1 MLLGENIVLALRS
14 LASNKM
20 RAFLTML
27 GIIIGIASV
36 IAIFTVG
43 NSLTL
48 SVSENMQSLG
58 ANDIYVSLA
67 PRTDEDERD
76 PDADTD
82 GISFGSLASGASLM
96 NADEDDYITADMI
109 HDMSKEFGSR
119 IYAVNAQMQA
129 GSGKISVLRET
140 ESVSVLGVSAGY
152 FITNQVDIVA
162 GSMFHGK
169 DLSGRQKVCLMEK
182 STAEGLY
189 GDAEEAVGKE
199 IEVSIGG
206 QSQEFAVLGVYE
218 NNNSSSQYMMFQGKS
233 LYIPLKTAA
242 DISHKTESF
251 QYVQVIAGVGEDTD
265 QLSKD
270 LTDFFVPLYRSNTE
284 YKVTALTLE
293 GMVKMLD
300 QLLGTI
306 TTAISIIAGIS
317 LLVGGIGVMN
327 IMLVSVTERTKEIG
341 TRKAL
346 GARNS
351 SIRLQFIVEA
361 MIICLIGGMIGLAL
375 GMGLGIFASN
385 MLGYPAVPSISG
397 IIISIAFS
405 MGIGLFFGYFP
416 ADKAAQMNPI
426 DALRYE

>member
-67 PRTDEDERD
+67 PRTDKDERD

-82 GISFGSLASGASLM
+82 GIFFGSLASGASLM

-169 DLSGRQKVCLMEK
+169 DLSGRQKVCLMDK

-206 QSQEFAVLGVYE
+206 QSQEFEVLGVYE

-270 LTDFFVPLYRSNTE
+270 LTNFFMPLYRSNTE

-327 IMLVSVTERTKEIG
+327 IMLVSVTERTREIG
-341 TRKAL
+341 LKKAI
-346 GARNS
+346 GARKN
-351 SIRLQFIVEA
+351 IILGQFLTEA
-361 MIICLIGGMIGLAL
+361 AVLTSLGGIIGT
-375 GMGLGIFASN
+375 
-385 MLGYPAVPSISG
+385 ISG
-397 IIISIAFS
+397 IILAEAIAKISSVPVAISIPAVVIAILFS
-405 MGIGLFFGYFP
+405 MMIGIIFGFIP
-416 ADKAAQMNPI
+416 AVKAANLDPI
-426 DALRYE
+426 VALRHE

>member
-1 MLLGENIVLALRS
+1 
-14 LASNKM
+14 
-20 RAFLTML
+20 
-27 GIIIGIASV
+27 
-36 IAIFTVG
+36 
-43 NSLTL
+43 
-48 SVSENMQSLG
+48 
-58 ANDIYVSLA
+58 
-67 PRTDEDERD
+67 
-76 PDADTD
+76 
-82 GISFGSLASGASLM
+82 
-96 NADEDDYITADMI
+96 
-109 HDMSKEFGSR
+109 
-119 IYAVNAQMQA
+119 
-129 GSGKISVLRET
+129 
-140 ESVSVLGVSAGY
+140 
-152 FITNQVDIVA
+152 
-162 GSMFHGK
+162 
-169 DLSGRQKVCLMEK
+169 
-182 STAEGLY
+182 
-189 GDAEEAVGKE
+189 
-199 IEVSIGG
+199 
-206 QSQEFAVLGVYE
+206 
-218 NNNSSSQYMMFQGKS
+218 MMFQGKS

-270 LTDFFVPLYRSNTE
+270 LTNFFVPLYRSNTE